1 MTCINWW
8 SVNPEITNVIHTCTC
23 NIILQGDRISFSGQ
37 VKNYQNTVQQVVNL
51 LGNEDQAANY
61 LSRCIYSIG
70 LGSNDYLNNYFQ
82 PLYYST
88 GRQYTPEQ
96 YADLL
101 IQQYTQQLQVP
112 ASLRPFFF
120 PIMNSQIIKYWWIV
134 NEYVYNI
141 GVVQLW
147 GKEICVDWSG
157 TDRVQPESIGSKQSR
172 WENLCA
178 ESEWRKRNIQ

>member
-1 MTCINWW
+1 MHIWTLIMSISYQQIINNNMWHA
-8 SVNPEITNVIHTCTC
+8 STDEVNPELTNVIHTCTC
-23 NIILQGDRISFSGQ
+23 IIKFQGDRISFSGQ

-51 LGNEDQAANY
+51 LGNQDQAANY

-112 ASLRPFFF
+112 ESLRPLFF
-120 PIMNSQIIKYWWIV
+120 PLWI
-134 NEYVYNI
+134 
-141 GVVQLW
+141 L
-147 GKEICVDWSG
+147 K
-157 TDRVQPESIGSKQSR
+157 
-172 WENLCA
+172 
-178 ESEWRKRNIQ
+178 

>member
-1 MTCINWW
+1 M
-8 SVNPEITNVIHTCTC
+8 NPELTNVIHTCTC

-112 ASLRPFFF
+112 ASLRPLFFIF
-120 PIMNSQIIKYWWIV
+120 HYEFSN
-134 NEYVYNI
+134 N
-141 GVVQLW
+141 
-147 GKEICVDWSG
+147 
-157 TDRVQPESIGSKQSR
+157 
-172 WENLCA
+172 
-178 ESEWRKRNIQ
+178 

>member
-1 MTCINWW
+1 M
-8 SVNPEITNVIHTCTC
+8 
-23 NIILQGDRISFSGQ
+23 
-37 VKNYQNTVQQVVNL
+37 NL
-51 LGNEDQAANY
+51 LGNQDQAANY

-101 IQQYTQQLQVP
+101 IQQYTQQLQVRTCV
-112 ASLRPFFF
+112 AQTPFFF
-120 PIMNSQIIKYWWIV
+120 HYEFSNNFKYWWIV

-172 WENLCA
+172 WENLCE